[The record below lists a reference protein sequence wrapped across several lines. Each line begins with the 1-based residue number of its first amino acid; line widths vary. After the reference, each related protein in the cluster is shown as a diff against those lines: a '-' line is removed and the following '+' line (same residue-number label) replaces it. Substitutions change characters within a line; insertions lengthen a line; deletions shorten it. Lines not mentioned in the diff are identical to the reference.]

1 MGYLILITSY
11 FLYGLSD
18 AAGPL
23 AFRLGSD
30 STTLALLNCVIPLP
44 FIAGTLVATRQSFRI
59 GLRPLVAASALG
71 LCAGLT
77 ALTLNGSYVL
87 IGAGIGTVLHMSHS
101 VVASFGEAALER
113 RPPRIGTL
121 LALALALS
129 GIGIFSLTGERT
141 TASIFGVAL
150 ALFSG
155 VTYGAVTLLAGHS
168 AVKNVATFQ
177 AQFYSFLFA
186 SATLCVYCLTTR
198 GYLLPTLGAKAWS
211 IHVFCA
217 VLTNY
222 AAFALVC
229 YGIRRAGSTIG
240 SIMGALEPVFC
251 ALFSV
256 ILLGERFTV
265 ANVLGGFLI
274 LLGVI
279 VEPLWKAKQDSA
291 CAMKS

>member
-1 MGYLILITSY
+1 MGYLVLITSY

-30 STTLALLNCVIPLP
+30 STTLAVLNCVIPLP
-44 FIAGTLVATRQSFRI
+44 FIAGTLLATRQSFRI

-71 LCAGLT
+71 VFAGLT

-87 IGAGIGTVLHMSHS
+87 IGAGIGTVLHMVHS

-121 LALALALS
+121 IALALTLA
-129 GIGIFSLTGERT
+129 GIGIFSLTGEQT
-141 TASIFGVAL
+141 TASALGVAL

-155 VTYGAVTLLAGHS
+155 FTYGAVTLLAGHS
-168 AVKNVATFQ
+168 AVRKVATFQ
-177 AQFYSFLFA
+177 AQFCSFVAA
-186 SATLCVYCLTTR
+186 STTLCAYCLATR
-198 GYLLPTLGAKAWS
+198 GYIVPSLGVKAWS
-211 IHVFCA
+211 IHTFCA

-256 ILLGERFTV
+256 FLLGESFTG
-265 ANVLGGFLI
+265 ANLLGGSLI
-274 LLGVI
+274 LLGVV
-279 VEPLWKAKQDSA
+279 VEPLWKAKQDAARS
-291 CAMKS
+291 MRS